1 MDNFPLEFDFSFWEL
16 LSVIV
21 KVMLAEYQLYA
32 RQPVTGSKVLRPQT
46 FIICLTHSTTQW
58 PAVMTQLLLTR
69 LAPHLWM

>member
-1 MDNFPLEFDFSFWEL
+1 MDNFPLEFEFSFWEL
-16 LSVIV
+16 FPVIV
-21 KVMLAEYQLYA
+21 KVMLTEDQLDA
-32 RQPVTGSKVLRPQT
+32 RQLITGRKVLTPEK